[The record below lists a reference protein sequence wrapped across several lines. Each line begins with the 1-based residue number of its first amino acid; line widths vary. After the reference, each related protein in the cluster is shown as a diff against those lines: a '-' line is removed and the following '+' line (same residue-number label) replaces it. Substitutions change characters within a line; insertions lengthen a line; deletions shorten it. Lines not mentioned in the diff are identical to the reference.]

1 MAPSV
6 GLKITNFLVLFMS
19 LVLTYQ
25 QVIPV
30 LEGRITTVS
39 ISSTEDDSER
49 QPSNL
54 SKTPVKTIHA
64 PWGDIYDCFEFH
76 RQPAFDHF
84 LLKNHK
90 TETRE
95 EMVSTYL
102 DEVSG
107 LVDGCPKGMVPIRRT
122 TREDL
127 VRAKSLLSLS
137 NAPGSQYRAGVT
149 YVAKEGETIYGAMG
163 KYNVW
168 NPSTKQDQFTSGEM
182 AVQFNEEDQTTVI
195 KVGWT
200 VNPQLY
206 GDNLTRGFI
215 YWTADGA
222 QKTGCYNTHCPG
234 FIQVHSKYTP
244 DLPFSTTSKV
254 NDTQITVTWEI
265 SMEQTTGA
273 WWLVAEG
280 NISIG
285 YWPKELVPAL
295 GSGAG
300 YVYWGGRA
308 QASDGVGPPMGSGER
323 SVSGDNTGQNGYVK
337 HPQYIDKNSNAL
349 QPETVEIDVDCVQM
363 YTERYYQE
371 DNFVLFGGPGGDIC

>member
-39 ISSTEDDSER
+39 ISSTEDDLER
-49 QPSNL
+49 QPSR
-54 SKTPVKTIHA
+54 TPVKTIHT

-76 RQPAFDHF
+76 KQPAFDNF
-84 LLKNHK
+84 ILKNHK

-107 LVDGCPKGMVPIRRT
+107 LVEGCPKGMVPIRRT

-137 NAPGSQYRAGVT
+137 NAPGSQFRAGIT

-163 KYNVW
+163 RYNVW

-182 AVQFNEEDQTTVI
+182 AVQFNEENQTTVI

-206 GDNLTRGFI
+206 GDNLTRAFI

-234 FIQVHSKYTP
+234 FIQVHSKITP
-244 DLPFSTTSKV
+244 DLPFGTTSKV
-254 NDTQITVTWEI
+254 NETQITVNFEI

-280 NISIG
+280 NVSIG

-323 SVSGDNTGQNGYVK
+323 SLSVDGTSVNGYVDQHK
-337 HPQYIDKNSNAL
+337 KMFEQNRKRLTNMKKVATKN
-349 QPETVEIDVDCVQM
+349 I
-363 YTERYYQE
+363 R
-371 DNFVLFGGPGGDIC
+371 